1 MFVVEVS
8 LSCSWN
14 GLMEE
19 KKYCFACCNSKLN
32 KRNSS
37 LMSSDLGFQ
46 VVTSLFTNCQ
56 TQRRNYQTSV
66 CKNTKHKDRLIT
78 E

>member
-37 LMSSDLGFQ
+37 FMSSDLGFQ
-46 VVTSLFTNCQ
+46 VVTSLFTNC
-56 TQRRNYQTSV
+56 
-66 CKNTKHKDRLIT
+66 
-78 E
+78 